1 MMHRRQLP
9 WLAGGLL
16 AAPTLAMPRLVR
28 AQAWPV
34 RPVTMIV
41 PWAAGGGADSVT
53 RVFVSGL
60 EQEIG
65 QPVNVVN
72 RTGGSGVV
80 GHTAISM
87 ARPDGYTLGV
97 ASSEISTFRAL
108 ALAEI
113 SPDSFDIL
121 SRLAT
126 IPAGVTVA
134 VASPWRSVRDMLD
147 AIKAGRKGQYT
158 ASGSGLG
165 GSWHIALAGLL
176 RAGGMAADTVRWVP
190 SQGGAPAMQD
200 VVAGGI
206 SMATCS
212 PIEGKGLIDAGQA
225 RSLAVMGRKRLEV
238 LPNVPTLAEGSI
250 EWFFENWFALVAP
263 RGLPDDVLRRVLE
276 VSARAQARPEV
287 RNLLAQRGIVPV
299 WETPEEAGRFAREY
313 ATTASDLLRAL
324 GIAKA

>member
-1 MMHRRQLP
+1 MYRRHLP
-9 WLAGGLL
+9 LLAAGLL
-16 AAPTLAMPRLVR
+16 AAPGLAR
-28 AQAWPV
+28 AQAWPT
-34 RPVTMIV
+34 RPITMLV

-65 QPVNVVN
+65 TPVNVVN
-72 RTGGSGVV
+72 RTGGNGVV
-80 GHTAISM
+80 GHSAISM

-97 ASSEISTFRAL
+97 ASSELSYFRVLGMAD
-108 ALAEI
+108 I

-126 IPAGVTVA
+126 IPAGVTVRTG
-134 VASPWRSVRDMLD
+134 SPWRSVQDMLE
-147 AIKAGRKGQYT
+147 AVRAGRKGQFT

-176 RAGGMAADTVRWVP
+176 RAAGMEADMVRWVP

-212 PIEGKGLIDAGQA
+212 PIEGKALIDAGQA
-225 RSLAVMGRKRLEV
+225 RGLAVMGQRRLEV
-238 LPNVPTLAEGSI
+238 LPELPTLTETGLD
-250 EWFFENWFALVAP
+250 WTFENWFALVGP
-263 RGLPDDVLRRVLE
+263 RGLPEELHKRILE
-276 VSARAQARPEV
+276 AAARAQARPEV
-287 RNLLAQRGIVPV
+287 RGMLAQRGIVPM
-299 WETPEEAGRFAREY
+299 WETPEAAGRFARAY
-313 ATTASDLLRAL
+313 ATTAAELLRAL
-324 GIAKA
+324 GLAKA